1 MNLLFDTG
9 PKGALWLMQAA
20 QPHMAA
26 NNWGRIVTMGTSM
39 GLTGASGY
47 GPYAASNEA
56 IRSITRTAAN
66 EWGRDGITVKVCIY
80 RLETDTEW
88 SLEVVNAAGTSIVW
102 DELFSSDNAAKE
114 EFLRTVAEDGMA
126 TFLDSATIIPFR
138 R

>member
-1 MNLLFDTG
+1 MQERDPNL
-9 PKGALWLMQAA
+9 
-20 QPHMAA
+20 
-26 NNWGRIVTMGTSM
+26 VTS
-39 GLTGASGY
+39 GLSETV
-47 GPYAASNEA
+47 
-56 IRSITRTAAN
+56 T
-66 EWGRDGITVKVCIY
+66 RDGITVKVCIY

-126 TFLDSATIIPFR
+126 TFLDNATIIPFR